1 MNNQTSWHPKMQGR
15 KGSFRVFDHR
25 NQVFRIEHK
34 VFLLNIE
41 DNGSMVSIKEMNRQ
55 RTYTI
60 RIDFGGVYWL
70 LEGLKSAAHR
80 FKDKVFF
87 SKYLASYAM
96 FTMEKYSN
104 KNGSFIRLLEIR
116 KGTVTNI
123 VIFPAGSKGN
133 GWFGLVESLHNL
145 LYSPSS
151 SNIADNYKVKCMAN
165 ERQKAVLKRKV
176 EGQIS
181 YADAVR
187 KSSVN
192 NIGEEEVVLEHSTH
206 MDETMAQDKIITA
219 TPTKLIS
226 DGKTQEKAE
235 DKIDADNLE
244 YESSSF
250 ADDVSSTGTVVEDSQ
265 EELSRDLLHG
275 HLKPEEQSEK
285 AIMEVIQGH
294 ARVNAIWPVFGNHGG
309 TSQDHSHLSLKEIT
323 TRDSETANK
332 SHEEGEVDAVSH
344 RGEED
349 WIRVDP
355 KSKGRNRRRMSN
367 LTKFKWVQRPNQVY
381 SKRKMKDK
389 VTLKAGEEIE
399 GTSNGKV
406 MENWKGELLGSTSQ
420 SNVVRDGMNLES
432 VWGEYNINSSDE
444 ANLQFEDDDLECD
457 EEGTLYNESFDGEK
471 LEDHA
476 SFKHFEENGKS
487 LMSLFNVGNTGN
499 SISNYIA
506 RRDEQ
511 SSSWW
516 SQVSY
521 DQVRGCIFKLGNLF
535 SVLTGDI
542 RVNRRLSKLS
552 MIMFYNSEMMIKT
565 GISLTSMVENND
577 VWVAKSK
584 SRVVTLQSTAIQRV
598 LPVISY
604 EFFEVDYRGS
614 GACLSTV
621 CKVSAANDEL
631 TEADKGGSEA
641 VSSSDRLES
650 EGNDTPSKVLIR
662 DKHFSKSGNSQ
673 SVVCRESGNNKDWGP
688 EQATTTQRIG
698 MKEARLFA
706 KEHVVKKSTESSRN
720 QKQKEEATYA
730 NIVQRGSS
738 NDTRAL
744 KEEKINFASWLL
756 DQQQWNRVVICT
768 RDSLWEDWKKVKETL
783 NGYFR
788 RNFELKPFQPDK
800 AVFWC
805 KDEAEAILVAEKNIP
820 CIEDSPMIKLQYG
833 SKTNVAVNRKLCC
846 TGGWIEIFDLP
857 LKWWRMEVFKA
868 IRWECGGLEEMH
880 SRTLSLEQC
889 FSARIKV
896 GGKASGFIPAEID
909 LRMGSET
916 CTVKLKVLTNLN
928 FSKKNHYRFPT
939 YIGDFNRCS
948 VVVVAKNCGDEG
960 ETPKICTGNNN
971 RDKFTG
977 ENEEDECATDLS
989 ENLKIVVESPITV
1002 ENRANSLGTLEG
1014 AATGSKK
1021 FGLKCS
1027 PNRLNTSRE
1036 QGVGFGIAK
1045 KRAKPPFKNGLK
1057 VKGLK
1062 ISKWSS
1068 NNGFGLTSFKRKLKK
1083 SNMFVDEGDKE
1094 INFDLKGDE
1103 SSDNNSPKQ
1112 YFHPT
1117 EILYAELKEY
1127 ENEDAVEF
1135 DSVGDWGG
1143 DLVSRLDEQEDLS
1156 SEDSGLGEEE
1166 NKMIQNF
1173 EMDDTCLP
1181 LLFHNDEAG
1190 EALQ

>member
-1 MNNQTSWHPKMQGR
+1 MMIHTVSDSEYFIVSLVSTSKLICE
-15 KGSFRVFDHR
+15 KR
-25 NQVFRIEHK
+25 NMSRNCSSGGTK
-34 VFLLNIE
+34 P
-41 DNGSMVSIKEMNRQ
+41 M
-55 RTYTI
+55 
-60 RIDFGGVYWL
+60 DF
-70 LEGLKSAAHR
+70 
-80 FKDKVFF
+80 
-87 SKYLASYAM
+87 
-96 FTMEKYSN
+96 
-104 KNGSFIRLLEIR
+104 
-116 KGTVTNI
+116 
-123 VIFPAGSKGN
+123 
-133 GWFGLVESLHNL
+133 
-145 LYSPSS
+145 SPLS
-151 SNIADNYKVKCMAN
+151 
-165 ERQKAVLKRKV
+165 E
-176 EGQIS
+176 
-181 YADAVR
+181 
-187 KSSVN
+187 
-192 NIGEEEVVLEHSTH
+192 GEEEVVLEHSTH

-235 DKIDADNLE
+235 DKIDADDLE

-294 ARVNAIWPVFGNHGG
+294 ARVNAIWPVFGNRGG

-381 SKRKMKDK
+381 SKRKMKGK

-420 SNVVRDGMNLES
+420 NNVIRDGMNLES
-432 VWGEYNINSSDE
+432 VWGEDNINSSDE

-476 SFKHFEENGKS
+476 SFKHFEENGES

-641 VSSSDRLES
+641 VGSSDRLES
-650 EGNDTPSKVLIR
+650 ECNDTPSKVLIR

-673 SVVCRESGNNKDWGP
+673 SVVCRESGNNKDWVGLN
-688 EQATTTQRIG
+688 EIEKLKYSKLLEEMGVNMIAT
-698 MKEARLFA
+698 
-706 KEHVVKKSTESSRN
+706 SCS
-720 QKQKEEATYA
+720 
-730 NIVQRGSS
+730 
-738 NDTRAL
+738 
-744 KEEKINFASWLL
+744 
-756 DQQQWNRVVICT
+756 
-768 RDSLWEDWKKVKETL
+768 ET
-783 NGYFR
+783 
-788 RNFELKPFQPDK
+788 DK

-833 SKTNVAVNRKLCC
+833 SKTNVAVNRKLSC

-868 IRWECGGLEEMH
+868 IWWECGSLEEMH

-889 FSARIKV
+889 FSAKIKV

-909 LRMGSET
+909 LRVGSET

-928 FSKKNHYRFPT
+928 FSKKNRYRFPT

-989 ENLKIVVESPITV
+989 ENLKRVVESPITV

-1027 PNRLNTSRE
+1027 PNGLNTSRE

-1068 NNGFGLTSFKRKLKK
+1068 NNGFGLASFKRKLKK

-1117 EILYAELKEY
+1117 EILYAELEEY

-1143 DLVSRLDEQEDLS
+1143 DLVSRLNEQEDLS
-1156 SEDSGLGEEE
+1156 SEDSGLGEEG

-1181 LLFHNDEAG
+1181 LLFHNDEVG